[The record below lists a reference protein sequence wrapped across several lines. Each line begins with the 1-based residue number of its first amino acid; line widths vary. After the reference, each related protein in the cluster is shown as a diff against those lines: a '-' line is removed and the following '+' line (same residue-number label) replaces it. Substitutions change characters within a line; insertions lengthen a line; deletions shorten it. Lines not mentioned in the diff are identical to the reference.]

1 MVGAPRWNRHPVDL
15 FWCCSSTFQ
24 TNHFSE
30 VLKPLVP
37 QWKCIRGC
45 TTDSLYRHSQATWPF
60 RPSSGPRC
68 GDFSA
73 HDSVFPWTEAL
84 LLKIVGQNYKKFFFI
99 TLLPSVDKQGRA
111 IQGTSYER
119 VGQRLEPSMSPI
131 LLCFGGPCFH
141 IAVKSAVFEGHVN
154 KGTF

>member
-60 RPSSGPRC
+60 RPSSGPWC

-73 HDSVFPWTEAL
+73 HDSLFPWTEAL
-84 LLKIVGQNYKKFFFI
+84 LLKIVGQNYKNIFLYYSASQCWQTRKSYPRNK
-99 TLLPSVDKQGRA
+99 LWASWPEARA
-111 IQGTSYER
+111 FDESHPALFR
-119 VGQRLEPSMSPI
+119 RALFSH
-131 LLCFGGPCFH
+131 LCKVCSFWRAC
-141 IAVKSAVFEGHVN
+141 
-154 KGTF
+154 